1 MDTTKSKQYTIGID
15 IGTTAVKAVLL
26 DAAGETL
33 AWARHEQQQF
43 YPQPGWVEQD
53 PEELLALVCRVIGEL
68 MTKQGIDPSQILAI
82 GLDHQGESCLV
93 WDSVSGKP
101 LYPVITWQ
109 DRRMSEPAE
118 QFKQAIGP
126 QVRAKTGLTPDSY
139 YSALK
144 FLWLLEH
151 IPNGRSLAEDGRL
164 LGGTL
169 DSWIIWKLTG
179 GQIFATDVCSAGC
192 TMLCDIHHGC
202 WDPWL
207 LDQFSIPHRML
218 PKILPCDGD
227 FGETQAHFF
236 GCPIPI
242 RAVAPD
248 GHMGMFGIDGVK
260 PGTLTVTYGT
270 GSFMHLVTGA
280 EAAKPERG
288 LTVSRCCARHD
299 EKVYQLNGICYTAGT
314 AVKWLQNGLGILE
327 DDRQSAQIAA
337 SVPDSGGVIF
347 VPAFTGL
354 AMPWWDQDARGALL
368 GLTAGVTRAH
378 IIRAVLES
386 LAAQVAT
393 NLEIMRQSCRGE
405 ISCIYAMGG
414 ITANEFLMQY
424 QADLAGLPVIIP
436 TQTEPCFG
444 AAKLAM
450 LSCIGDADWCGAAT
464 GNTNRVFYP
473 SKDENWRKQQL
484 KNWNQGVARC
494 LTSGLDAA
502 APLEID

>member
-1 MDTTKSKQYTIGID
+1 MKRYTIGID
-15 IGTTAVKAVLL
+15 IGTTAVKGVLL
-26 DAAGETL
+26 DRSGRAV
-33 AWARHEQQQF
+33 AWARQEQHQY

-53 PEELLALVCRVIGEL
+53 PEELLALVCDVAKQL
-68 MTKQGIDPSQILAI
+68 MQKAAVTAEDVLAI

-93 WDSVSGKP
+93 WDRESGKA

-109 DRRMSEPAE
+109 DRRMSAPAE
-118 QFKQAIGP
+118 DYKRSIGA
-126 QVRAKTGLTPDSY
+126 QVREKTGLTPDSY

-144 FLWLLEH
+144 FSWLLDH
-151 IPNGRSLAEDGRL
+151 IPQGRTLASEGKI

-169 DSWIIWKLTG
+169 DSWIIWKLTSG
-179 GQIFATDVCSAGC
+179 RSFVTDVCSAGC
-192 TMLCDIHHGC
+192 TMLCNIHTGC

-207 LDQFSIPHRML
+207 LELFSIPRVML
-218 PKILPCDGD
+218 PEIMPCDVC
-227 FGETQAHFF
+227 FGTTDEGFF
-236 GCPIPI
+236 GGPIPI
-242 RAVAPD
+242 QGVAPD

-260 PGTLTVTYGT
+260 QGTLTVTYGT
-270 GSFMHLVTGA
+270 GSFMHLVTGP
-280 EAAKPERG
+280 AAKPERG

-299 EKVYQLNGICYTAGT
+299 EKVYQINGICYTAGT

-327 DDRQSAQIAA
+327 DDRQSAEIAR

-354 AMPWWDQDARGALL
+354 AMPWWDQEARGALL

-378 IIRAVLES
+378 VVRAVLES

-393 NLEIMRQSCRGE
+393 NLEIMRQSCQGE
-405 ISCIYAMGG
+405 ISCIYALGG
-414 ITANEFLMQY
+414 ITANDFLMQY

-436 TQTEPCFG
+436 HQTEPCFG

-450 LSCIGDADWCGAAT
+450 ISCLGEQPWQENAGDDH
-464 GNTNRVFYP
+464 RVFYP
-473 SKDENWRKQQL
+473 TKSENWRKSAL
-484 KNWNQGVARC
+484 EFWNQGVARC
-494 LTSGLDAA
+494 LSPGNSAT

>member
-1 MDTTKSKQYTIGID
+1 MDTTNKKQYTIGID

-26 DAAGETL
+26 DRSGQAA
-33 AWARHEQQQF
+33 AWARYEQQQY

-53 PEELLALVCRVIGEL
+53 PEELLELVCRVIREL
-68 MTKQGIDPSQILAI
+68 MSKQGISPAEVLSI

-93 WDSVSGKP
+93 WDRISGKP

-118 QFKQAIGP
+118 KFKQAIGS
-126 QVRAKTGLTPDSY
+126 QVQAKTGLTPDSY

-144 FLWLLEH
+144 FSWLLDH
-151 IPNGRSLAEDGRL
+151 IPQGRQLAEEGTL

-169 DSWIIWKLTG
+169 DTWIIWKLTA
-179 GQIFATDVCSAGC
+179 GQRFLTDVCSAGC
-192 TMLCDIHHGC
+192 TMLCDIHNGC

-207 LDQFSIPHRML
+207 LEQFSIPRPML
-218 PKILPCDGD
+218 PEIVPCDSD
-227 FGETQAHFF
+227 FGVTDKAFF
-236 GCPIPI
+236 GHPIPI

-260 PGTLTVTYGT
+260 SGTLTVTYGT

-280 EAAKPERG
+280 AAKPERG
-288 LTVSRCCARHD
+288 LTVSRCCARFD
-299 EKVYQLNGICYTAGT
+299 EKVYQINGICYTAGT

-327 DDRQSAQIAA
+327 DDRQSADIAR

-354 AMPWWDQDARGALL
+354 AMPWWDQEARGALL

-378 IIRAVLES
+378 VVRAVLES

-393 NLEIMRQSCRGE
+393 NLEIMRQSCKGE

-414 ITANEFLMQY
+414 ITANDFLMQH

-450 LSCIGDADWCGAAT
+450 LSSTGEAALPCDAIGND
-464 GNTNRVFYP
+464 NRVFYP
-473 SKDENWRKQQL
+473 IKDDSWRKKQL
-484 KNWNQGVARC
+484 EVWNQGVARC
-494 LTSGLDAA
+494 LSSAPGSA
-502 APLEID
+502 APLEI